1 MQFNFK
7 LLRRFT
13 LATFLCIA
21 GPAAANADGH
31 GTGGWDHFIGLYLWG
46 MSIDGTASVGP
57 VDAPLDLNFKDDLL
71 DNLAGAFSAHYE
83 AKKGKLTLFGDYMYA
98 DLDPKTELA
107 NGAEIDV
114 DFTNKMWELGVAW
127 DLTEATAN
135 TTWQV
140 LGGVRSNKQEF
151 RLQVGSPV
159 LVSVNETW
167 YDGFIGGRVIAPL
180 SSKWKFVGRADIGA
194 GDSDSVLNVLGA
206 FDWRFNNW
214 GSLLLGY
221 RWMDFDYDNGK
232 KGSERY
238 AYDATQAGPLF
249 AFNVYW

>member
-1 MQFNFK
+1 MKFNFNI
-7 LLRRFT
+7 LRQIT
-13 LATFLCIA
+13 LATVLLFTGLATASADSHETSGWNHFL
-21 GPAAANADGH
+21 G
-31 GTGGWDHFIGLYLWG
+31 FYLWG

-83 AKKGKLTLFGDYMYA
+83 AKKDKLTLFGDYMYA
-98 DLDPKTELA
+98 DLDPKTELP
-107 NGAEIDV
+107 NGAEVDV
-114 DFTNKMWELGVAW
+114 DFKNKMWELGVAW
-127 DLTEATAN
+127 DLTEASAR

-159 LVSVNETW
+159 LISVNETW
-167 YDGFIGGRVIAPL
+167 YDGFIGARVITPL
-180 SSKWKFVGRADIGA
+180 SAKWRFVGRADIGA
-194 GDSDSVLNVLGA
+194 GDSDSVLNALGA

-214 GSLLLGY
+214 GSLLIGY

-232 KGSERY
+232 NGAERY
-238 AYDATQAGPLF
+238 AYDASQAGPLF
-249 AFNVYW
+249 AFNIHW

>member
-1 MQFNFK
+1 MYTYINI
-7 LLRRFT
+7 LRQCIVTAVVF
-13 LATFLCIA
+13 IA
-21 GPAAANADGH
+21 GFSTASADSH
-31 GTGGWDHFIGLYLWG
+31 GGNSWDHTLGFYLWG

-83 AKKGKLTLFGDYMYA
+83 AKKDKLTLFADYMYA

-107 NGAEIDV
+107 NGAEVDV
-114 DFTNKMWELGVAW
+114 DFKNKMWELGIAW
-127 DLTEATAN
+127 DLTDAEAAA
-135 TTWQV
+135 TWQI

-159 LVSVNETW
+159 LISVNETW
-167 YDGFIGGRVIAPL
+167 YDGFIGARVIAPM
-180 SSKWKFVGRADIGA
+180 SAKWRFVGRADIGA
-194 GDSDSVLNVLGA
+194 GDSDSVLNAVGA

-214 GSLLLGY
+214 GSLLIGY

-232 KGSERY
+232 KGAERY
-238 AYDATQAGPLF
+238 AYDASQAGPLF
-249 AFNVYW
+249 AFNLYW